1 MQMLIVLCPGWEGR
15 SYGQS
20 PPGPGACAPH
30 PQPSPVLRRV
40 GCTSGAPAL
49 SPSTGSSP
57 EPSTLASTGQSQVLP
72 GHEPTP
78 SWSLCFP
85 PPPKGSSPSA
95 GRARTPLV
103 SCFCF
108 QGTPVASEDIT
119 RDLSLVC
126 YWLRKLSPLSA
137 SEGSSGSHCALG
149 WERGQNLPPLW
160 LFQVDNI
167 PHPQKSPEG
176 LQISKQTL
184 ELLKSLLWSFKLHF
198 ENNDVSYAELRRGPA
213 PPPNIHTHPV
223 HGRAGPSQVRPAP
236 KAR

>member
-1 MQMLIVLCPGWEGR
+1 MSPR
-15 SYGQS
+15 
-20 PPGPGACAPH
+20 PPGLCA
-30 PQPSPVLRRV
+30 S
-40 GCTSGAPAL
+40 
-49 SPSTGSSP
+49 
-57 EPSTLASTGQSQVLP
+57 
-72 GHEPTP
+72 
-78 SWSLCFP
+78 

-213 PPPNIHTHPV
+213 PPPPTYTHIQSM
-223 HGRAGPSQVRPAP
+223 AGQDQ
-236 KAR
+236 ARSGQLPRRGETGPCLL